1 MHIFCHLFAEIKE
14 IYLKIWIYQYILVI
28 LQQNMNKSKIACIY
42 IFFFSLLIVLLG
54 CDFKLRP
61 GEEDEQQGLI
71 EVQRYDRLQSLYLQT
86 GDFSALQQ
94 MNTSYPIE
102 TRTLIE
108 KVLQIGSVNDPEINN
123 KFLRFYQDTTLQ
135 TVISDVNTEFAKM
148 DDINKSL
155 SHAFAYLQKHISSLT
170 LPSVYAQIGDF
181 AQSIVVGNESV
192 GISLDKYMG
201 SNYPLYKRFGYTPQQ
216 LSTMTRS
223 YIVPDC
229 LTFYILSL
237 YPLHD
242 FENRDQYQRDIHMA
256 KVMWI
261 VNKAMGKH
269 FFKTP
274 EVKKVERFMHHN
286 PSIDMESLLKR
297 DDLEI

>member
-1 MHIFCHLFAEIKE
+1 
-14 IYLKIWIYQYILVI
+14 
-28 LQQNMNKSKIACIY
+28 MNKSKIACIY
-42 IFFFSLLIVLLG
+42 FLFLSLLVVILG
-54 CDFKLRP
+54 CEWKLRP
-61 GEEDEQQGLI
+61 SEDDSLHELV

-94 MNTSYPIE
+94 MNTNFPIE

-108 KVLQIGSVNDPEINN
+108 KVLQIGSVNDPEINS

-135 TVISDVNTEFAKM
+135 AVIADVGTEYAKM

-155 SHAFAYLQKHISSLT
+155 SHAFGYLQKHIPSLV

-181 AQSIVVGNESV
+181 AQSIVVGNEMV

-201 SNYPLYKRFGYTPQQ
+201 ANYGPYQRFGYSKQQ
-216 LSTMTRS
+216 LSTMTRD

-229 LTFYILSL
+229 LTFYLLSL

-242 FENRDQYQRDIHMA
+242 FENREQSQRDLHMG

-261 VNKAMGKH
+261 VNKSMGKR
-269 FFKTP
+269 FFKS
-274 EVKKVERFMHHN
+274 EDVKRVERFMHSH
-286 PSIDMESLLKR
+286 SSLSFESLLKR
-297 DDLEI
+297 DDLQI